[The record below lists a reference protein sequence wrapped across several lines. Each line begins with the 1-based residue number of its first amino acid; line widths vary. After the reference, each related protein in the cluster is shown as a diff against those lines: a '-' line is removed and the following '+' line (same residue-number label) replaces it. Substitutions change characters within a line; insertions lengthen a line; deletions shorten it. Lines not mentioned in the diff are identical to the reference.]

1 MRSWFEGTRRSA
13 DRGNATLAALGA
25 PGVVDA
31 RTADVGRTRRAYRRR
46 RWASLALGTV
56 AATAPLLA
64 GVLWLLGAPDR
75 LDRAAAAAVA
85 WAPIVLPV
93 VFFGLLIG
101 VLVAGFL
108 LPGRSP
114 HEVIRPEQLDVR
126 LDDVVGIDTVKEDVV
141 RSLNLFLAHE
151 TFARATG
158 GRARRGL
165 LFEGPPG
172 TGKTYTAKAIAAE
185 AGVPFLFASATSF
198 QSSFYGATAKKIRSY
213 FTELRKLA
221 EREGGAIGFIDE
233 FDAIAGARRGMEF
246 SAPNQV
252 LSGSGG
258 LSCCSGTAQL
268 PAAYALP
275 SAYTL
280 PATTTHPLG
289 ATDLAGPV
297 VNELLVQ
304 LQSFDRV
311 SRRRKALARIVQRLN
326 RVLPA
331 RLRLANPAL
340 RPANILLIASTNR
353 ADSLDPALLRPGRF
367 DRKLA
372 FENPDRAGRRA
383 LVDHFL
389 TRKVHAAELDGPD
402 LRDALAALTSGYS
415 PARLEHVLD
424 EALVL
429 AIRRGETA
437 MTWADVTEARLV
449 EEVGLGQPVGYSEH
463 EKRLI
468 ATHEA
473 GHCVVAWLLT
483 PERRLDIL
491 TIVKRRNAL
500 GLLAHSDRED
510 VFTRSRAELTALIR
524 IAMGGHCAE
533 ELFFGD
539 VSTGPAGDLLYATNV
554 AAEMVGA
561 AGMTGSL
568 ISYAAVQYSSFS
580 DSNLCGRVLAD
591 PRGRASVE
599 GLLAQQKRYVLDL
612 LGRNR
617 HLVEALRDALLE
629 RHELIGTDITDVL
642 EAAADADPAQA
653 AVPELAPQRETG
665 PALSLVIDLTDET
678 LSGGR
683 GGEDR

>member
-1 MRSWFEGTRRSA
+1 VRSPFPNVRRSA
-13 DRGNATLAALGA
+13 DRGNATLASLGA
-25 PGVVDA
+25 SGVVDA
-31 RTADVGRTRRAYRRR
+31 RSADVGRNRRAYRRR
-46 RWASLALGTV
+46 RWTSLVLTTLLVTGVVLGGLFWLAS
-56 AATAPLLA
+56 AP
-64 GVLWLLGAPDR
+64 G
-75 LDRAAAAAVA
+75 RADAAVSGTAA
-85 WAPIVLPV
+85 WAPTLLPV
-93 VFFGLLIG
+93 VFFVLLIG
-101 VLVAGFL
+101 VLVATL
-108 LPGRSP
+108 VVPSRSP
-114 HEVIRPEQLDVR
+114 HELIRPEQLDVR
-126 LDDVVGIDTVKEDVV
+126 LDDVVGIDVVKADVV

-213 FTELRKLA
+213 FRELRALA

-246 SAPNQV
+246 APLPAG
-252 LSGSGG
+252 LSG
-258 LSCCSGTAQL
+258 CSGTAHL
-268 PAAYALP
+268 PSTYALP
-275 SAYTL
+275 AVTG
-280 PATTTHPLG
+280 HPLG

-304 LQSFDRV
+304 LQSFDTV
-311 SRRRKALARIVQRLN
+311 SRRRKALARLVVRLN
-326 RVLPA
+326 KVLPFT
-331 RLRLANPAL
+331 LRNPAL

-353 ADSLDPALLRPGRF
+353 ADALDPALLRPGRF
-367 DRKLA
+367 DRKLT
-372 FENPDRAGRRA
+372 FDNPDRAGRRA

-389 TRKVHAAELDGPD
+389 ARRAHTPELDEPEI
-402 LRDALAALTSGYS
+402 RDALAALTGGWS
-415 PARLEHVLD
+415 PAMLEHVLD
-424 EALVL
+424 EALVI
-429 AIRRGETA
+429 AVGRGDRA
-437 MTWADVTEARLV
+437 MTWPDVQEARLT
-449 EEVGLGQPVGYSEH
+449 EEVGLGQPVGYTEH

-473 GHCVVAWLLT
+473 GHCVAAWLLA

-491 TIVKRRNAL
+491 TIVKRAGAL
-500 GLLAHSDRED
+500 GLLAHSDRVD
-510 VFTRSRAELTALIR
+510 VFTRSRTELTALIR
-524 IAMGGHCAE
+524 IAMGGQCAE

-568 ISYAAVQYSSFS
+568 ISYAAVRGSAFN
-580 DSNLCGRVLAD
+580 DSNLVGRVLAD
-591 PRGRASVE
+591 SRGRASVE
-599 GLLAQQKRYVLDL
+599 GLLAAQKRYVLEL

-629 RHELIGTDITDVL
+629 RHELIGTEITDVL
-642 EAAADADPAQA
+642 EVAREAGPPPA
-653 AVPELAPQRETG
+653 PL
-665 PALSLVIDLTDET
+665 PALTPPGLSLVIDLTDAPADAPPP
-678 LSGGR
+678 R
-683 GGEDR
+683 